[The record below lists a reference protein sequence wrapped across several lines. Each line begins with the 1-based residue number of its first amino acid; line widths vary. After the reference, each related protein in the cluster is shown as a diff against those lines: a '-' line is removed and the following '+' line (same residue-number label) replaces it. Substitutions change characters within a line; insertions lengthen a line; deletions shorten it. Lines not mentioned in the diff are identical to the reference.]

1 MVSDGTSLLD
11 DRYALEAVVGR
22 GGMADVYR
30 ATDTVLER
38 EVAVKVLR
46 TPTTTE
52 SDRAHF
58 RDEAKILAVLD
69 HPNLVTILD
78 AGLCD
83 DVPYLVMD
91 LVDGDSLAPFCHGS
105 TIPGNRAARLGAEL
119 ATVLAYVHARGIVHR
134 DIKPSNILI
143 GRDGRVRLADF
154 GIARL
159 HGDTSTH
166 NAGGTTIGTAA
177 YIAPEQVRGEPV
189 TAASDIYSLGL
200 VLLEAL
206 TGRRAYAGAPLEAA
220 MARLHTAP
228 LVPTSL
234 PTGWPRLLTQMTD
247 VDPSRRPSA
256 EQVAMTLRTLEE
268 APAESA
274 YGPRS
279 SGVPRASR
287 RGPWARVGLR
297 GRIGDSD
304 S

>member
-1 MVSDGTSLLD
+1 MSEGTPVLD

-46 TPTTTE
+46 TPATGDSE
-52 SDRAHF
+52 RAHF

-91 LVDGDSLAPFCHGS
+91 LIDGDSLAPFCHGS
-105 TIPGNRAARLGAEL
+105 PIRGDRVARLGGDL

-134 DIKPSNILI
+134 DIKPSNILV

-154 GIARL
+154 GIARS

-166 NAGGTTIGTAA
+166 SAGGTTIGTAA
-177 YIAPEQVRGEPV
+177 YIAPEEVQGEPV

-206 TGRRAYAGAPLEAA
+206 TGRRAYAGPPLEAA

-234 PTGWPRLLTQMTD
+234 PTGWPRLLTLMTD
-247 VDPSRRPSA
+247 VDPGRRPSA
-256 EQVAMTLRTLEE
+256 AQVATTLRGMDKQ
-268 APAESA
+268 PAEPA
-274 YGPRS
+274 YRRRS
-279 SGVPRASR
+279 SEVPRVSR
-287 RGPWARVGLR
+287 RGRPARVGLWR
-297 GRIGDSD
+297 SIGDSNA
-304 S
+304 

>member
-1 MVSDGTSLLD
+1 MLSEGTSVLD

-46 TPTTTE
+46 TPATTE
-52 SDRAHF
+52 SEWAHF

-91 LVDGDSLAPFCHGS
+91 LVEGDSLAPFCQGS
-105 TIPGNRAARLGAEL
+105 PMPGHQVARLGADL

-166 NAGGTTIGTAA
+166 TAGGTTTGTAA

-189 TAASDIYSLGL
+189 TSASDIYSLGL

-206 TGRRAYAGAPLEAA
+206 TGRRVYTGAPVEAA

-228 LVPTSL
+228 LIPTSL
-234 PTGWPRLLTQMTD
+234 PTGWPGLLTQMTD
-247 VDPSRRPSA
+247 VDPARRPDA
-256 EQVAMTLRTLEE
+256 DQVARTLRLLGDEQPQPT
-268 APAESA
+268 
-274 YGPRS
+274 YGRN
-279 SGVPRASR
+279 SGRLR
-287 RGPWARVGLR
+287 RRP
-297 GRIGDSD
+297 
-304 S
+304 